1 MPAGSQAEETFDVVI
16 VGGAIMG
23 AMTAYFLTRDPA
35 FKGRVAVIERDPSF
49 AQSSTTL
56 SAASIRQQFSFP
68 ENIRMS
74 LFGLDFLRNIKERFG
89 PEADISLYEG
99 GYLILATDKG
109 LPILKANHEVQK
121 AEGADI
127 DLLDPAALAVTFPW
141 LNVEGLAAGAYGR
154 SGEGWFDAHALLA
167 CVRKAAKEQGAHLI
181 TGEVVEIARAG
192 DRITGVTLADGRR
205 IGCGVLVN
213 AAGPRA
219 GRVAGL
225 AGIPLP
231 VEGKKRCVYVLHC
244 RTPLPRLPL
253 LVDPTGF
260 YIRPEGAYQICGAPP
275 PEDQDPDAFGDF
287 EVDWNLFEET
297 IWPALAYRI
306 PAMEEMKLV
315 RAWAGH
321 YEMNL
326 LDHNAVI
333 GPHPEVAN
341 FYFMNG
347 FSGHGLQQSPAA
359 GRAIAEWIVHGRSVS
374 LDLDVF
380 GYERVLANRPH
391 AELNII

>member
-1 MPAGSQAEETFDVVI
+1 MDESFDVVI

-23 AMTAYFLTRDPA
+23 AMTAYFLTLDPA
-35 FKGRVAVIERDPSF
+35 FRGRVAVVERDTSF

-56 SAASIRQQFSFP
+56 SAASLRQQFSIP

-74 LFGLDFLRNIKERFG
+74 LFGLEFLRNAKERFG
-89 PEADISLYEG
+89 PDTDLAWHEG
-99 GYLILATDKG
+99 GYLLLASEAG
-109 LPILKANHEVQK
+109 VPVLRANHRVQK

-127 DLLDPAALAVTFPW
+127 DLMTPEQIKANFPW
-141 LNVEGLAAGAYGR
+141 LNVEDIAAGAYGV
-154 SGEGWFDAHALLA
+154 SGEGWFDAHAFLM
-167 CVRKAAKEQGAHLI
+167 CTRAAARAQGAHFI
-181 TGEVVEIARAG
+181 TGEVVAIEREAG
-192 DRITGVTLADGRR
+192 KVTGVTLADGRR
-205 IGCGVLVN
+205 LGCRALVN
-213 AAGPRA
+213 AAGPRG
-219 GRVAGL
+219 GRVAAL
-225 AGIPLP
+225 AGLELP
-231 VEGKKRCVYVLHC
+231 VEGRKRCVFVVHC

-253 LVDPTGF
+253 LVDPSGF
-260 YIRPEGAYQICGAPP
+260 YIRPEGSYQICGAPP
-275 PEDQDPDAFGDF
+275 AIENDPDADGDF
-287 EVDWNLFEET
+287 EVDWSVFEEN
-297 IWPALAYRI
+297 IWPALAHRI
-306 PAMEEMKLV
+306 PAMEELKLV

-333 GPHPEVAN
+333 GPHPELTN

-347 FSGHGLQQSPAA
+347 FSGHGLQQAPAA

-380 GYERVLANRPH
+380 GYERIAAGRPH

>member
-1 MPAGSQAEETFDVVI
+1 MDDSFDVLI

-23 AMTAYFLTRDPA
+23 AMTAYFLTRDPG
-35 FKGRVAVIERDPSF
+35 FHGRVAVIERDPSF
-49 AQSSTTL
+49 AHSSTTL
-56 SAASIRQQFSFP
+56 SAASLRQQFSIP

-74 LFGLDFLRNIKERFG
+74 LFGLEFLRGAKERFG
-89 PEADISLYEG
+89 PDADLAWHEG
-99 GYLILATDKG
+99 GYLILASAAG
-109 LPILKANHEVQK
+109 LPVLEANHRMQK

-127 DLLDPAALAVTFPW
+127 DLLAPDALAATFPW
-141 LNVEGLAAGAYGR
+141 LNVEDLAAGAYGR
-154 SGEGWFDAHALLA
+154 SGEGWFDAHALLTCTRA
-167 CVRKAAKEQGAHLI
+167 AAKAQGAQFV
-181 TGEVVEIARAG
+181 TGEVTAIACEG
-192 DRITGVTLADGRR
+192 GRITCVTLADGRR
-205 IGCGVLVN
+205 FGCGVLVN

-219 GRVAGL
+219 GRVAAMAGL
-225 AGIPLP
+225 ALP
-231 VEGKKRCVYVLHC
+231 VEGRKRCVFVLHC

-275 PEDQDPDAFGDF
+275 PEDNDPDAGEDF
-287 EVDWNLFEET
+287 EVDWSVFEEG
-297 IWPALAYRI
+297 IWPALAHRI
-306 PAMEEMKLV
+306 PAMEELKVV

-333 GPHPEVAN
+333 GPHPEIGN
-341 FYFMNG
+341 FYFING
-347 FSGHGLQQSPAA
+347 FSGHGLQQAPAA

-380 GYERVLANRPH
+380 GYERIAAGRPH

>member
-1 MPAGSQAEETFDVVI
+1 MSAAIGTEERYDVVI

-23 AMTAYFLTRDPA
+23 AMAAYFLTSDPA
-35 FKGRVAVIERDPSF
+35 FTGTVAVIERDASF
-49 AQSSTTL
+49 ARSATTL
-56 SAASIRQQFSFP
+56 SAASLRQQFSIP

-74 LFGLDFLRNIKERFG
+74 LFGLEFLRSARERFG
-89 PEADISLYEG
+89 AETDLSWHEG
-99 GYLILATDKG
+99 GYLILASDAG
-109 LPILKANHEVQK
+109 LPILQANHRVQQ

-127 DLLDPAALAVTFPW
+127 DLLDPAALAATFPY
-141 LNVEGLAAGAYGR
+141 LNTEGLAAGAYGR
-154 SGEGWFDAHALLA
+154 SGEGWFDAHALLD
-167 CVRKAAKEQGAHLI
+167 CVRKAAKRQGAQMI
-181 TGEVVEIARAG
+181 AGEVVAIERAG
-192 DRITGVTLADGRR
+192 DHIAGVSLADGRR
-205 IGCGVLVN
+205 IACGSLVN

-225 AGIPLP
+225 ADIPLP
-231 VEGKKRCVYVLHC
+231 VEGRKRCIYVLHC
-244 RTPLPRLPL
+244 RTELPRLPL

-260 YIRPEGAYQICGAPP
+260 WIRPEGAYQICGAADPV
-275 PEDQDPDAFGDF
+275 EDRDPGEDF
-287 EVDWNLFEET
+287 EVDWPLFEET
-297 IWPALAYRI
+297 TWPNLAYRI
-306 PAMEEMKLV
+306 PAMEEVKLV

-333 GPHPEVAN
+333 GPHPEIGN

-347 FSGHGLQQSPAA
+347 FSGHGLQQAPAA

-374 LDLDVF
+374 LDLGVF
-380 GYERVLANRPH
+380 GYERILANRPH

>member
-1 MPAGSQAEETFDVVI
+1 MDETFDVLI

-23 AMTAYFLTRDPA
+23 ATAAYFLTLDPA
-35 FKGRVAVIERDPSF
+35 FRGRVAVVERDPTF
-49 AQSSTTL
+49 AYSSTTL
-56 SAASIRQQFSFP
+56 SAASLRQQFSIP

-74 LFGLDFLRNIKERFG
+74 LFGLEFLRSARERFG
-89 PEADISLYEG
+89 DVDLAWHEG
-99 GYLILATDKG
+99 GYLILASQAG
-109 LPILKANHEVQK
+109 LPILKANHRVQQ

-127 DLLDPAALAVTFPW
+127 ALLDPAAMKREFPW
-141 LNVEGLAAGAYGR
+141 LNVEDLAAGAYGR
-154 SGEGWFDAHALLA
+154 SGEGWFDAHALLQA
-167 CVRKAAKEQGAHLI
+167 VRAAAKAQGAHFI
-181 TGEVVEIARAG
+181 TGEVVGLTREG
-192 DRITGVTLADGRR
+192 DRVTGATLADGRR
-205 IGCGVLVN
+205 IGCGALVN
-213 AAGPRA
+213 AAGPRG
-219 GRVAGL
+219 GRLAAM
-225 AGIPLP
+225 AGIELP
-231 VEGKKRCVYVLHC
+231 VEGRKRCVFVVHC
-244 RTPLPRLPL
+244 RTEIPKLPL

-275 PEDQDPDAFGDF
+275 AEDNDPDADGDF
-287 EVDWNLFEET
+287 EVDWSIFEEG
-297 IWPALAYRI
+297 IWPALAHRI
-306 PAMEEMKLV
+306 PAMEELKV
-315 RAWAGH
+315 IRAWAGH

-347 FSGHGLQQSPAA
+347 FSGHGLQQAPAA

-380 GYERVLANRPH
+380 SYERIAAGRPH

>member
-1 MPAGSQAEETFDVVI
+1 MDETFDVLI

-23 AMTAYFLTRDPA
+23 ATAAYFLTLDPA
-35 FKGRVAVIERDPSF
+35 FRGRVAVVERDPTF
-49 AQSSTTL
+49 AYSSTTL
-56 SAASIRQQFSFP
+56 SAASLRQQFSIP

-74 LFGLDFLRNIKERFG
+74 LFGLEFLRSARERFG
-89 PEADISLYEG
+89 DVDLAWHEG
-99 GYLILATDKG
+99 GYLILASQAG
-109 LPILKANHEVQK
+109 LPILAANHRVQQ

-127 DLLDPAALAVTFPW
+127 ALLDPAAMKREFPW
-141 LNVEGLAAGAYGR
+141 LNVEDLAAGRLWPLRRGLVRRPCAAAGR
-154 SGEGWFDAHALLA
+154 ARGSEGAGRAFHHRRGGRAHP
-167 CVRKAAKEQGAHLI
+167 R
-181 TGEVVEIARAG
+181 G
-192 DRITGVTLADGRR
+192 DRVTGATLADGRR
-205 IGCGVLVN
+205 LGCGALVN
-213 AAGPRA
+213 AAGPRG
-219 GRVAGL
+219 GRLAAM
-225 AGIPLP
+225 AGIELP
-231 VEGKKRCVYVLHC
+231 VEGRKRCVFVVHC
-244 RTPLPRLPL
+244 RTEIAKLPL

-275 PEDQDPDAFGDF
+275 AEDNDPDADGDF
-287 EVDWNLFEET
+287 EVDWSIFEEG
-297 IWPALAYRI
+297 IWPALAHRI
-306 PAMEEMKLV
+306 PAMEELKV
-315 RAWAGH
+315 IRAWAGH

-347 FSGHGLQQSPAA
+347 FSGHGLQQAPAA

-380 GYERVLANRPH
+380 SYERIAAGRPH

>member
-1 MPAGSQAEETFDVVI
+1 MSAAIGADEHYDVVI

-23 AMTAYFLTRDPA
+23 AMAAYFLTLDPA
-35 FKGRVAVIERDPSF
+35 FTGTVAVIERDPSF

-56 SAASIRQQFSFP
+56 SAASIRQQFSIA

-74 LFGLDFLRNIKERFG
+74 QFGLDFLRTIKERCD
-89 PEADISLYEG
+89 PETEVSLYEG
-99 GYLILATDKG
+99 GYLILATEKG
-109 LPILKANHEVQK
+109 LPVLEANHRVQK

-127 DLLDPAALAVTFPW
+127 DLLDPAELTATFPW
-141 LNVEGLAAGAYGR
+141 LNVEGLVAGAYGR
-154 SGEGWFDAHALLA
+154 SGEGWFDAHAFLA
-167 CVRKAAKEQGAHLI
+167 GARRAAKRQGAQLI
-181 TGEVVEIARAG
+181 TGEVVSIERTGERIA
-192 DRITGVTLADGRR
+192 GVTLADGRR
-205 IGCGVLVN
+205 IACGSLVN

-219 GRVAGL
+219 GRLAGL
-225 AGIPLP
+225 AGIALP
-231 VEGKKRCVYVLHC
+231 VEGRKRCIFVLHC
-244 RTPLPRLPL
+244 RTELPRLPL

-260 YIRPEGAYQICGAPP
+260 WIRPEGAYQICGAPDP
-275 PEDQDPDAFGDF
+275 VEDRDPGEDF
-287 EVDWNLFEET
+287 EVDWPLFEET
-297 IWPALAYRI
+297 TWPNLATRI
-306 PAMEEMKLV
+306 PAMEEVKLV

-347 FSGHGLQQSPAA
+347 FSGHGLQQAPAA
-359 GRAIAEWIVHGRSVS
+359 GRAIAEWIAHGRSIS

-380 GYERVLANRPH
+380 GYERILANRPH

>member
-1 MPAGSQAEETFDVVI
+1 MDDSFDVVI

-23 AMTAYFLTRDPA
+23 AMTAYFLTLDPG
-35 FKGRVAVIERDPSF
+35 FRGRVAVVERDTTF

-56 SAASIRQQFSFP
+56 SAASLRQQFSIP

-74 LFGLDFLRNIKERFG
+74 LFGLEFLRNAKERLG
-89 PEADISLYEG
+89 PDTDLAWHEG
-99 GYLILATDKG
+99 GYLLLASEAG
-109 LPILKANHEVQK
+109 VPVLSANHRVQK

-127 DLLDPAALAVTFPW
+127 ELMTPDRLKADFPW
-141 LNVEGLAAGAYGR
+141 LNVEDIAAGAYGV
-154 SGEGWFDAHALLA
+154 SGEGWFDAHAFLMA
-167 CVRKAAKEQGAHLI
+167 TRASAKAQGAHFI
-181 TGEVVEIARAG
+181 SGEVVSIERAA
-192 DRITGVTLADGRR
+192 TKVTSVTLADGRR
-205 IGCGVLVN
+205 LGCGALVN
-213 AAGPRA
+213 AAGPRGGQVA
-219 GRVAGL
+219 AMAGL
-225 AGIPLP
+225 TLP
-231 VEGKKRCVYVLHC
+231 VEGRKRCVFVVHC

-253 LVDPTGF
+253 LVDPSGF

-275 PEDQDPDAFGDF
+275 AEENDPDAEGDF
-287 EVDWNLFEET
+287 EVDWSVFEEG
-297 IWPALAYRI
+297 IWPALAHRI
-306 PAMEEMKLV
+306 PAMEELKLV

-333 GPHPEVAN
+333 GPHPELAN

-347 FSGHGLQQSPAA
+347 FSGHGLQQAPAA

-380 GYERVLANRPH
+380 GYERIAAGRPH

>member
-1 MPAGSQAEETFDVVI
+1 MDETFDVLI

-23 AMTAYFLTRDPA
+23 AATAYFLTRGPGFA
-35 FKGRVAVIERDPSF
+35 GRVAVIERDPSF
-49 AQSSTTL
+49 TYSSTTL
-56 SAASIRQQFSFP
+56 SAASLRQQFSIP

-74 LFGLDFLRNIKERFG
+74 LFGLEFLRSAKERFG
-89 PEADISLYEG
+89 PDTDLAFHEG
-99 GYLILATDKG
+99 GYLILASAAG
-109 LPILKANHEVQK
+109 LPILEANHRTQM

-127 DLLDPAALAVTFPW
+127 ALLDPAALKATFPW
-141 LNVEGLAAGAYGR
+141 LNVDDLAAGAYGR

-167 CVRKAAKEQGAHLI
+167 CLRGAAKAQGGHFI
-181 TGEVVEIARAG
+181 TGEVVGLTREGA
-192 DRITGVTLADGRR
+192 RITGATLADGRKL
-205 IGCGVLVN
+205 GCGALVN

-219 GRVAGL
+219 GRVAAM

-231 VEGKKRCVYVLHC
+231 VEGKKRCVFVVHC
-244 RTPLPRLPL
+244 RTPIEKLPL
-253 LVDPTGF
+253 LVDPSGF

-275 PEDQDPDAFGDF
+275 AEDNDPDADGDF
-287 EVDWNLFEET
+287 EVDWSIFEEN
-297 IWPALAYRI
+297 IWPNLAHRI
-306 PAMEEMKLV
+306 PAMEELKVV

-333 GPHPEVAN
+333 GPHPEVGN
-341 FYFMNG
+341 FYFING
-347 FSGHGLQQSPAA
+347 FSGHGLQQAPAA
-359 GRAIAEWIVHGRSVS
+359 GRAIAEWLVHGRSVS

-380 GYERVLANRPH
+380 AYERIAAGRPH

>member
-1 MPAGSQAEETFDVVI
+1 MDENFDVLI

-23 AMTAYFLTRDPA
+23 AAAAYFLTLDPA
-35 FKGRVAVIERDPSF
+35 FRGRVGVVERDTSF
-49 AQSSTTL
+49 AHSSTTL
-56 SAASIRQQFSFP
+56 SAASLRQQFSIP

-74 LFGLDFLRNIKERFG
+74 LFGLEFLKSAKERFG
-89 PEADISLYEG
+89 ADTDLAWHEG
-99 GYLILATDKG
+99 GYLILASAAG
-109 LPILKANHEVQK
+109 LPILEANHRVQQ

-127 DLLDPAALAVTFPW
+127 ALLDPAQLAATFPW
-141 LNVEGLAAGAYGR
+141 LNVEDLAAGAYGR
-154 SGEGWFDAHALLA
+154 SGEGWFDAHAFLA
-167 CVRKAAKEQGAHLI
+167 CLRGAAKAQGAHFI
-181 TGEVVEIARAG
+181 NGEVVGITRAG
-192 DRITGVTLADGRR
+192 DRVIGATLADGRML
-205 IGCGVLVN
+205 GCGALVN

-219 GRVAGL
+219 GRVAGM
-225 AGIPLP
+225 AGIALP
-231 VEGKKRCVYVLHC
+231 VEGKKRCVFVVHC
-244 RTPLPRLPL
+244 RTPLPKLPL
-253 LVDPTGF
+253 LVDPSGF
-260 YIRPEGAYQICGAPP
+260 YIRPEGTYQICGAPP
-275 PEDQDPDAFGDF
+275 PEDSDPDADGDF
-287 EVDWNLFEET
+287 EVDWSVFEEG
-297 IWPALAYRI
+297 IWPNLAHRI
-306 PAMEEMKLV
+306 PAMEELKVV

-347 FSGHGLQQSPAA
+347 FSGHGLQQAPAA

-380 GYERVLANRPH
+380 GYERILAGRPH

>member
-1 MPAGSQAEETFDVVI
+1 MDENFDVLI

-23 AMTAYFLTRDPA
+23 AAAAYFLTLDPA
-35 FKGRVAVIERDPSF
+35 FRGRVAVIERDTTF
-49 AQSSTTL
+49 ARSSTTL
-56 SAASIRQQFSFP
+56 SAASLRQQFSIP

-74 LFGLDFLRNIKERFG
+74 LFGLEFLRSAKERLG
-89 PEADISLYEG
+89 TEVDLAWHEG
-99 GYLILATDKG
+99 GYLILASEAG
-109 LPILKANHEVQK
+109 LPILAANHRVQA

-127 DLLDPAALAVTFPW
+127 ALLDPEALKAGFPW
-141 LNVEGLAAGAYGR
+141 LNVEDIAAGAYGR
-154 SGEGWFDAHALLA
+154 SGEGWFDAHAFLA
-167 CVRKAAKEQGAHLI
+167 ALRAAGKAQGAHFI
-181 TGEVVEIARAG
+181 TGEVVSIERTG
-192 DRITGVTLADGRR
+192 DRITGATLADGRR
-205 IGCGVLVN
+205 FGCGALVN

-219 GRVAGL
+219 GRLAGL
-225 AGIPLP
+225 AGIALP
-231 VEGKKRCVYVLHC
+231 VEGRKRCVFVVHC
-244 RTPLPRLPL
+244 RTPLPKLPL

-275 PEDQDPDAFGDF
+275 PEDNDPDAKDDF
-287 EVDWNLFEET
+287 EVDWSVFEEG
-297 IWPALAYRI
+297 IWPNLAHRI
-306 PAMEEMKLV
+306 PAMEELKVV

-333 GPHPEVAN
+333 GPHPEVTN

-347 FSGHGLQQSPAA
+347 FSGHGLQQAPAA

-380 GYERVLANRPH
+380 GYERIAAGRPH

>member
-1 MPAGSQAEETFDVVI
+1 MDETFDVLI

-23 AMTAYFLTRDPA
+23 ATAAYFLTLDPA
-35 FKGRVAVIERDPSF
+35 FRGRVAVVERDPTF
-49 AQSSTTL
+49 AYSSTTL
-56 SAASIRQQFSFP
+56 SAASLRQQFSIP

-74 LFGLDFLRNIKERFG
+74 LFGLEFLRSARERFG
-89 PEADISLYEG
+89 DVDLAWHEG
-99 GYLILATDKG
+99 GYLILASQAG
-109 LPILKANHEVQK
+109 LPILKANHRVQQ

-127 DLLDPAALAVTFPW
+127 ALLDPAAMKLEFPW
-141 LNVEGLAAGAYGR
+141 LNVEDLAAGAYGR
-154 SGEGWFDAHALLA
+154 SGEGWFDAHALLQA
-167 CVRKAAKEQGAHLI
+167 VRAAAKAQGAHFI
-181 TGEVVEIARAG
+181 TGEVVGLTREG
-192 DRITGVTLADGRR
+192 DRVTGATLADGRR
-205 IGCGVLVN
+205 FGCGALVN
-213 AAGPRA
+213 AAGPRG
-219 GRVAGL
+219 GRLAAM
-225 AGIPLP
+225 AGIELP
-231 VEGKKRCVYVLHC
+231 VEGRKRCVFVVHC
-244 RTPLPRLPL
+244 RTEIAKLPL

-275 PEDQDPDAFGDF
+275 AEDNDPDADGDF
-287 EVDWNLFEET
+287 EVDWSIFEEG
-297 IWPALAYRI
+297 IWPALAHRI
-306 PAMEEMKLV
+306 PAMEELKV
-315 RAWAGH
+315 IRAWAGH

-347 FSGHGLQQSPAA
+347 FSGHGLQQAPAA

-380 GYERVLANRPH
+380 SYERIAAGRPH

>member
-1 MPAGSQAEETFDVVI
+1 MDENFDVVI

-23 AMTAYFLTRDPA
+23 AATAYFLTLDPA
-35 FKGRVAVIERDPSF
+35 FRGRVAVVERDTTF
-49 AQSSTTL
+49 AESSTTL
-56 SAASIRQQFSFP
+56 SAASLRQQFSIP

-74 LFGLDFLRNIKERFG
+74 LFGLEFLRSAKERFG
-89 PEADISLYEG
+89 AGTDLAWHEG
-99 GYLILATDKG
+99 GYLILASAAG
-109 LPILKANHEVQK
+109 LPILEANHRVQV

-127 DLLDPAALAVTFPW
+127 ALLDPQALKAHFPW
-141 LNVEGLAAGAYGR
+141 LNVDDLAAGAYGR
-154 SGEGWFDAHALLA
+154 SGEGWFDAHAFLA
-167 CVRKAAKEQGAHLI
+167 CLRTAAKAQGAQFI
-181 TGEVVEIARAG
+181 NGEVVGIERQG
-192 DRITGVTLADGRR
+192 SRITGATLADGRR
-205 IGCGVLVN
+205 LGCGALVN

-219 GRVAGL
+219 GRLAGL
-225 AGIPLP
+225 AGIALP
-231 VEGKKRCVYVLHC
+231 VEARKRCVFVVHC
-244 RTPLPRLPL
+244 RAPLPKLPL

-260 YIRPEGAYQICGAPP
+260 YIRPEGIYQICGAPP
-275 PEDQDPDAFGDF
+275 PEDSDPDAHGDF
-287 EVDWNLFEET
+287 EVDWSVFEEG
-297 IWPALAYRI
+297 IWPNLAHRI
-306 PAMEEMKLV
+306 PAMEELKVV

-333 GPHPEVAN
+333 GPHPEVTN

-347 FSGHGLQQSPAA
+347 FSGHGLQQAPAA

-380 GYERVLANRPH
+380 GYERIASGRPH